1 MVIDRYD
8 PLTVELTEA
17 DRPASTAPVRSAVL
31 YAEGGQKHGVWEA
44 EPGVHS
50 EYQGQETVVILQGR
64 ATVVGGSGKT
74 VEIGPGDVLVC
85 QPGEKM
91 TWTVH
96 EKIRKVFVINQ

>member
-1 MVIDRYD
+1 MIKRYD
-8 PLTVELTEA
+8 PLAVELTEA

-31 YAEGGQKHGVWEA
+31 YADGGQKHGVWEA
-44 EPGVHS
+44 EPGVHR

-64 ATVVGGSGKT
+64 ATVEGGSGQT
-74 VEIGPGDVLVC
+74 VEVGAGDVVIC

>member
-1 MVIDRYD
+1 MIKRYD
-8 PLTVELTEA
+8 PLTVELAET
-17 DRPASTAPVRSAVL
+17 DRPESTAPVRSAVL

-50 EYQGQETVVILQGR
+50 DYQGQETVVILQGR
-64 ATVVGGSGKT
+64 ATVAGESGQT
-74 VEIGPGDVLVC
+74 VEVGQGDVFIC

-96 EKIRKVFVINQ
+96 EKIRKVFVINR